1 MMGANDWIA
10 IVSVFLVN
18 GGLLFAF
25 FLNMNVKIAEINE
38 RYIALQKE
46 VSEHK
51 DDNKDSFNELKNM
64 FSETEKNNRQDH
76 GKLFDKFDKVGEQ
89 VMNAT
94 RVFLK
99 NQIV

>member
-1 MMGANDWIA
+1 
-10 IVSVFLVN
+10 
-18 GGLLFAF
+18 
-25 FLNMNVKIAEINE
+25 
-38 RYIALQKE
+38 
-46 VSEHK
+46 
-51 DDNKDSFNELKNM
+51 M

-99 NQIV
+99 NQTV